1 MRLIAVLLTSL
12 SLISAHEASVST
24 VPPGRRVVALPLD
37 AGRIFVS
44 WRYRDSDG
52 LQASYEVKRSD
63 CMTGPFTMAGI
74 FRQGEGTCFVDSATT
89 AGKTYYCYVTS
100 PTGISRTLEITSSAT
115 ARPCISIPLPG
126 DCTIQQIALGDLNG
140 DFHFELVLLAKER
153 SNKETGSGFAVLAF
167 NLEGECIWKTPVAVD
182 ITEGNKYLHIAVWDL
197 DGDGK
202 DEVLINEV
210 KKDSVFAIVGESGCG
225 KSTIA
230 RLVLKLLPLTEGK
243 IYFKGEDVS
252 YLAGDALKKFR
263 RSVQI
268 VFQDP
273 FASLNPRMRIID
285 TLSEP
290 FKIHK
295 IVPKNEMKDR
305 VVNLLEKV
313 GLNADAVNRY
323 PHEFSGGQR
332 QRICIARALTVSPEL
347 IVADEPLSALD
358 VSIQAQILNL
368 LQDIKRESAISLI
381 FISHDLKVV
390 HYLSDEVAVMY
401 LGKIVEKARTED
413 LFESP
418 KHPYTELLLSSAPKI
433 RVQSDESGVMDKGS
447 KLKTLSSK
455 LITDIPSPIDIPT
468 GCPFHPRCPRRFDIC
483 DKVVPELKDI
493 DGRRVSCHLY

>member
-1 MRLIAVLLTSL
+1 MGNNIIL
-12 SLISAHEASVST
+12 
-24 VPPGRRVVALPLD
+24 
-37 AGRIFVS
+37 
-44 WRYRDSDG
+44 
-52 LQASYEVKRSD
+52 K
-63 CMTGPFTMAGI
+63 
-74 FRQGEGTCFVDSATT
+74 VDSI
-89 AGKTYYCYVTS
+89 KKYF
-100 PTGISRTLEITSSAT
+100 
-115 ARPCISIPLPG
+115 PLKG
-126 DCTIQQIALGDLNG
+126 G
-140 DFHFELVLLAKER
+140 
-153 SNKETGSGFAVLAF
+153 GFRKPHKWL
-167 NLEGECIWKTPVAVD
+167 KAVD
-182 ITEGNKYLHIAVWDL
+182 NVSF
-197 DGDGK
+197 
-202 DEVLINEV
+202 EV

-252 YLAGDALKKFR
+252 YLAGDALKRFR

-493 DGRRVSCHLY
+493 DGRLVSCHLY

>member
-1 MRLIAVLLTSL
+1 MGNNIIL
-12 SLISAHEASVST
+12 
-24 VPPGRRVVALPLD
+24 
-37 AGRIFVS
+37 
-44 WRYRDSDG
+44 
-52 LQASYEVKRSD
+52 K
-63 CMTGPFTMAGI
+63 
-74 FRQGEGTCFVDSATT
+74 VDSIKKYFPVKGGGF
-89 AGKTYYCYVTS
+89 GK
-100 PTGISRTLEITSSAT
+100 PHKWL
-115 ARPCISIPLPG
+115 
-126 DCTIQQIALGDLNG
+126 
-140 DFHFELVLLAKER
+140 K
-153 SNKETGSGFAVLAF
+153 
-167 NLEGECIWKTPVAVD
+167 AVD
-182 ITEGNKYLHIAVWDL
+182 NVSF
-197 DGDGK
+197 
-202 DEVLINEV
+202 EV

-230 RLVLKLLPLTEGK
+230 RLVLKLLLLTEGK

-493 DGRRVSCHLY
+493 DGRLVSCHLY